1 MKTKLFLLA
10 ALLFVF
16 RTPAH
21 AQTRPKYVTLTGT
34 ASASIPTFAAATP
47 LSPSVVLTWT
57 LSPTV
62 GVTSQNVYR
71 APCTGTVTNSACST
85 DSTATFTKLPA
96 GTALGPTVA
105 TFTDTTVSDGQA
117 YIYYV
122 TAVCPAAPV
131 QPCNGE
137 SLPSN
142 HAAAAVPG
150 VPPQPPSGVTI
161 GSVTAVVNGANKT
174 VIAKWTDTNAVGQYF
189 SFTDGTKFLNQGLTS
204 SLTGSF
210 AEEVTVPA
218 TTIVTF
224 FACDATGSCA
234 SQVVN

>member
-1 MKTKLFLLA
+1 MKTKLFLLTA
-10 ALLFVF
+10 ILLLS
-16 RTPAH
+16 
-21 AQTRPKYVTLTGT
+21 QTAKAGTTLT
-34 ASASIPTFAAATP
+34 AVPAP
-47 LSPSVVLTWT
+47 SPSVVLTWT

-71 APCTGTVTNSACST
+71 APCTGTVTGSVCST
-85 DSTATFTKLPA
+85 DSTAVFTKLAA
-96 GTALGPTVA
+96 GINLAAAAT
-105 TFTDTTVSDGQA
+105 TFTDTTVVDGQA

-122 TAVCPAAPV
+122 TAFCPIG
-131 QPCNGE
+131 QLSCSGE

-150 VPPQPPSGVTI
+150 GPPQPPSGVVI
-161 GSVTAVVNGANKT
+161 GSVTATVNGANKT
-174 VIAKWTDTNAVGQYF
+174 VVARWTDTNAVGQYF

-210 AEEVTVPA
+210 AEEVVVPA
-218 TTIVTF
+218 TTTITF